1 MSRFRFRTWR
11 EKRKRKHAR
20 RWKRFLAI
28 PHLFA
33 KSIVIFCILSATAAS
48 AFALLAQAH
57 GATMDTVLAIVMGFF
72 GGELLLLCLKTI
84 LKKDLEEKEE
94 PNDEDPS
101 EQQDL

>member
-1 MSRFRFRTWR
+1 MSRFRAWR
-11 EKRKRKHAR
+11 EKRKKKWAR
-20 RWKRFLAI
+20 RWKRFLSI

-57 GATMDTVLAIVMGFF
+57 GATMDTVLAIVIGFF

-84 LKKDLEEKEE
+84 LKKDLTETEES
-94 PNDEDPS
+94 NDEDPS

>member
-1 MSRFRFRTWR
+1 MSRSAARSKRRR
-11 EKRKRKHAR
+11 EKRAR

-57 GATMDTVLAIVMGFF
+57 GATMDAVLAIVIGFF

-84 LKKDLEEKEE
+84 LKKDLTKTEEQ
-94 PNDEDPS
+94 NDEDPS

>member
-1 MSRFRFRTWR
+1 MSRLRAWR
-11 EKRKRKHAR
+11 EKRKRKRAR
-20 RWKRFLAI
+20 RWKKFLAI

-33 KSIVIFCILSATAAS
+33 KSIVIFCIFSATAAS

-57 GATMDTVLAIVMGFF
+57 GATMDTVLAIVIGFF

-94 PNDEDPS
+94 SNDENS
-101 EQQDL
+101 AEQQDL